1 MKVKDWFSDCA
12 RGAAMGL
19 GMVPGVSAGTMGI
32 IVNIYDKLITSV
44 SNLKKDFIKS
54 FLALLPIGIGVVLA
68 SVLVLALV
76 HKTFSLAPIPIIS
89 AFAGIIIGSMPVIT
103 KEIKGQIITAKS
115 IFLMFSGFVV
125 AAGIGVLSVVSKIYW
140 HFDLEAY
147 FVAGVW
153 WVYILTFV
161 AGFIAAAACII
172 PGISGAMILF
182 IFGLYNPILDMF
194 SLSNPNSMFNNTDR
208 IPSVIGLTLCLLLGI
223 LVGVLAASGSMKTL
237 LEKHKV
243 STFEVVVG
251 FVTGSLASMFC
262 NQELVF
268 IPEGQT
274 DYVWYYSL
282 DYTKPWMYI
291 LSILLFVSLILSFYF
306 ISKKVLRPQ
315 N

>member
-54 FLALLPIGIGVVLA
+54 FLALLPIAIGVVGA
-68 SVLVLALV
+68 SLLVLAIV
-76 HKTFSLAPIPIIS
+76 HKTFNLAPIPIIS
-89 AFAGIIIGSMPVIT
+89 AFAGIIIGSMPIIT
-103 KEIKGQIITAKS
+103 KEIKGQKISAKP
-115 IFLMFSGFVV
+115 ILLMIAGFIV
-125 AAGIGVLSVVSKIYW
+125 AAGIGLLSVVSKVYW
-140 HFDLEAY
+140 NFDLEAY
-147 FVAGVW
+147 FIAGVW
-153 WVYILTFV
+153 WVYLVTLA

-194 SLSNPNSMFNNTDR
+194 SLSNPNSMFNNHSR

-223 LVGVLAASGSMKTL
+223 FFGVICASKSMKTL
-237 LEKHKV
+237 LDQHKV
-243 STFEVVVG
+243 STFNVVTGFVVG
-251 FVTGSLASMFC
+251 SLVSMFC

-268 IPEGQT
+268 RPEGSSNFA
-274 DYVWYYSL
+274 WYYSL
-282 DYTKPWMYI
+282 EYTSPLMYI
-291 LSILLFVSLILSFYF
+291 LSVILFVVLILSFYF
-306 ISKKVLRPQ
+306 ISKRALRPQ
-315 N
+315 Y